1 MRANRRS
8 NIHLYPDDWKKLP
21 IPDATPAEQ
30 APIIALVDTI
40 LNAKRTNP
48 AADISAQEGEIDLL
62 VNTLYGLA
70 PETIAELEPVTEA
83 AEG

>member
-1 MRANRRS
+1 M
-8 NIHLYPDDWKKLP
+8 
-21 IPDATPAEQ
+21 
-30 APIIALVDTI
+30 DTI

-48 AADISAQEGEIDLL
+48 AADISAQEAEIDLL